1 MQIFLFQIP
10 RFFQLLFPFLYRRF
24 GNLEDLVGR
33 FQAMSCLSVFYCAF
47 PISF

>member
-1 MQIFLFQIP
+1 MQIFLFQIS
-10 RFFQLLFPFLYRRF
+10 RFFQLLFPLLYRRF

-33 FQAMSCLSVFYCAF
+33 FQVMSYLPVFYCVF